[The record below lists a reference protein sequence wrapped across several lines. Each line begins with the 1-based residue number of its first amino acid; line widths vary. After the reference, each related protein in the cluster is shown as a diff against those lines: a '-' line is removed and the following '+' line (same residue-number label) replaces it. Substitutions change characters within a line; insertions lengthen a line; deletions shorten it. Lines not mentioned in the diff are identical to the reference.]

1 MFKKNLLIGG
11 NPKIYKDNAQNR
23 RLGRVGKEYGADT
36 DSKHVV
42 HAVPLKLKSK
52 KLTTSQIAMQKA
64 RRRSGK
70 RSPRRSHIFKKHSV
84 HRTTHIKDHCINKL
98 SLNVGDYDNYG
109 FNGKYNKCLK
119 YNNMRKCWEEENKRL
134 GFRSEY
140 VTKEQ
145 IDEVRST
152 YSKYKRD
159 TENRNRINFTKWK
172 RKNRGK
178 DHDEWV
184 EEEEWVFPI
193 DIYIL
198 NKSSRE
204 SEEICKS
211 AGNWKYPRER
221 VPLSNNKLLTE
232 NLSKESCVYCKENEP
247 NKVIFRKTDNKWYI
261 QDLHKSADC
270 ERTGINGADFYK
282 PLRPG
287 NPDAS
292 IFYTRRSD
300 FINPPQSGNFFSPL
314 TKTMFFSG
322 DIFDLVEDNG
332 LCLKEPS
339 ELRDILNK
347 IWDNYEAGTIS
358 KKEHKKQID
367 ETWEMWNNLS
377 YDQDGWELKHLE

>member
-1 MFKKNLLIGG
+1 MFKKKLLIGG
-11 NPKIYKDNAQNR
+11 NPKIYKDNALNR
-23 RLGRVGKEYGADT
+23 KLGRVGKEYGADT
-36 DSKHVV
+36 SSKHTV

-52 KLTTSQIAMQKA
+52 KLTISQMAMQKA
-64 RRRSGK
+64 RRRYSK
-70 RSPRRSHIFKKHSV
+70 RSPRRSHTSKKPSV
-84 HRTTHIKDHCINKL
+84 HITKHIKDNCINKL
-98 SLNVGDYDNYG
+98 SLCVGEYDNYG
-109 FNGKYNKCLK
+109 FNGIYNKCLK
-119 YNNMRKCWEEENKRL
+119 YNTIRKCWEEENKKL

-145 IDEVRST
+145 IDKVRIT
-152 YSKYKRD
+152 YNKYKRD
-159 TENRNRINFTKWK
+159 TENRNSINFTKWK

-178 DHDEWV
+178 DHVEWTGK
-184 EEEEWVFPI
+184 EWVFPI

-198 NKSSRE
+198 NKSSLD

-270 ERTGINGADFYK
+270 KRTGINGIDFYK

-287 NPDAS
+287 NPDAA
-292 IFYTRRSD
+292 IFYTRRND
-300 FINPPQSGNFFSPL
+300 FINPPQSGDFISPI

-339 ELRDILNK
+339 NLRDILNK
-347 IWDNYEAGTIS
+347 IWDDYENGIIS
-358 KKEHKKQID
+358 RKEHKKQID
-367 ETWEMWNNLS
+367 NAWEMWNNWS
-377 YDQDGWELKHLE
+377 YDQDGWELKHLA